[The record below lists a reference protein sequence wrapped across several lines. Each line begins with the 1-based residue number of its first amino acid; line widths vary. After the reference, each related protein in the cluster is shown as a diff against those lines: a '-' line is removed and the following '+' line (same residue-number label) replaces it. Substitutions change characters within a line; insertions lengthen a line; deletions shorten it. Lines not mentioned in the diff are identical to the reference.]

1 MRERIA
7 TIVIDLLL
15 VSMLRRDGIVV
26 KDDVVNI
33 FTPPQSQNQVLLALG
48 AIAGALIKL
57 ILRTAPE
64 TG

>member
-7 TIVIDLLL
+7 TIVIGLLL